1 MRRDVLAQLEAVWLT
16 AKEVL
21 IGAIELIDLA
31 SAAGQ
36 FLLKSEASIL
46 VELDW
51 HPMRA
56 CPRSKKSGGS
66 AIPYV
71 ST

>member
-46 VELDW
+46 VELDR
-51 HPMRA
+51 HPIARL
-56 CPRSKKSGGS
+56 PPEQEIGR
-66 AIPYV
+66 
-71 ST
+71 